1 MSEVQRLL
9 QWLARQSLQRVRW
22 ALIGVLALWS
32 TVHMLWLPNGLEFDR
47 GSYDQMVRRRL
58 FAPAP
63 DPKIVIIDIDE
74 RSLDELKQEFGR
86 WPWPRETL
94 AAVLEWVNHQ
104 GAQAVVF
111 DILFADADT
120 LNPASDAAFA
130 EAVSASKNTYFPV
143 LRLHP
148 DNDAISQVRTDQLP
162 GFASR
167 STADAAT
174 PAPTVAVVPPV
185 FDAVVRTQRLGY
197 HNIYADDDGVNR
209 FYRLWEDKQGWQLWS
224 LPARLAID
232 LKWPLPEH
240 PKSLIQFAQHKD
252 AYPRVPF
259 STVWKLS
266 QTREGLKADPRFK
279 DAIVIIGATA
289 TSLFDVKVTPI
300 ATTHP
305 GVMVLANVIDNLK
318 QQRFLRQVP
327 GWVQVLIAWL
337 GLLLMAWASTRIRED
352 QMKWAVPAA
361 PGLFLGLGYLG
372 LHSGQNIYLDLTPSA
387 SHALLFFTAWT
398 VYLNWR
404 TRFFVQPPKATEP
417 ALAGE
422 QETFAVLQMHFK
434 TVDMGEILDRLPLAA
449 STCTAVQLG
458 ALGQLPHEQEGLVY
472 VAIRTDA
479 AHDGPA
485 LLGQMV
491 KALPQAP
498 RQFFISPPRVPCLG
512 PDQFW
517 ERIWEDTSTAQHDW
531 RTAHAQV

>member
-1 MSEVQRLL
+1 MPDVQRLL
-9 QWLARQSLQRVRW
+9 RWFARQSLPRVRW

-32 TVHMLWLPNGLEFDR
+32 TVHMLWLPSGSEFDR

-94 AAVLEWVNHQ
+94 AAVLEWVNQQ

-130 EAVSASKNTYFPV
+130 DAVAASKNTYFPV

-148 DNDAISQVRTDQLP
+148 DNDPISQVRTDQLP
-162 GFASR
+162 GFVSLTGAGNAS
-167 STADAAT
+167 

-185 FDAVVRTQRLGY
+185 FDAVIRSQRLGY

-224 LPARLAID
+224 LPARLAMD

-240 PKSLIQFAQHKD
+240 PKSLIQFTQHKD
-252 AYPRVPF
+252 AYQRVPF
-259 STVWKLS
+259 STIWKLS

-318 QQRFLRQVP
+318 QQRFLRLVP
-327 GWVQVLIAWL
+327 SWVQVLIAWL
-337 GLLLMAWASTRIRED
+337 GLLIMAWASARIRED

-372 LHSGQNIYLDLTPSA
+372 LNSGQNIYLDLTPSA

-404 TRFFVQPPKATEP
+404 TRFFVQPPQAASQTE
-417 ALAGE
+417 GT
-422 QETFAVLQMHFK
+422 QESFAVLQMHFQ
-434 TVDMGEILDRLPLAA
+434 TLDMGEILDRLPPAA
-449 STCTAVQLG
+449 QVCTAIQLG
-458 ALGQLPHEQEGLVY
+458 ALGQLPHVQEGLVY
-472 VAIRTDA
+472 VAIRTEVPC
-479 AHDGPA
+479 DGPA
-485 LLGQMV
+485 LLGEMV
-491 KALPQAP
+491 NALPHAP
-498 RQFFISPPRVPCLG
+498 KKFFISPPREPRLR
-512 PDQFW
+512 PERYW
-517 ERIWEDTSTAQHDW
+517 ENIWDDTTTAQHHW
-531 RTAHAQV
+531 RTAHAHV